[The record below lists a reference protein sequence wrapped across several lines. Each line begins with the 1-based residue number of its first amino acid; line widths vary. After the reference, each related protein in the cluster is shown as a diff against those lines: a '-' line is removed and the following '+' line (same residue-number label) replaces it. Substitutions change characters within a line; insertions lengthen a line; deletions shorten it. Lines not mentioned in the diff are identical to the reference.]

1 MPKLTPF
8 DRIIDNVDVALRS
21 LFPPKERISKR
32 ESPAKNVESTAL
44 TPSQKKHTAGLM
56 RVNHAGEICA
66 QALYQGQALTAKNLV
81 IQQQMQEAADE
92 EIDHLAWCEQ
102 RLQELGSKPSLL
114 NPIWYGG
121 SLLLGL
127 TAGLAGDKWSLGF
140 VAETE
145 RQVTDHLKSHI
156 NKLLLDDSRT
166 KVILEQMKTDEEEHA
181 QTAINAGAAE
191 LPIPI
196 KKLMS
201 MVSKLMTKTSYYV

>member
-1 MPKLTPF
+1 MPKRTPLDF
-8 DRIIDNVDVALRS
+8 MIDNVDVALRS
-21 LFPPKERISKR
+21 LFPPKERISNR
-32 ESPAKNVESTAL
+32 ESPAKNIEPTTL
-44 TPSQKKHTAGLM
+44 TSSQKKHTAGLM

-81 IQQQMQEAADE
+81 IRQQMQEAADE

-102 RLQELGSKPSLL
+102 RLQELNSKPSLL

-145 RQVTDHLKSHI
+145 RQVTEHLKIHI
-156 NKLLLDDSRT
+156 NKLLLDDKRT
-166 KVILEQMKTDEEEHA
+166 KVILEQMKTDEEQHA

-196 KKLMS
+196 KYLMS
-201 MVSKLMTKTSYYV
+201 VVSKIMTKTSYYV